1 MEGLGSDTA
10 ASVSQDIWG
19 FGSML
24 AVRGRKEVLLDSS
37 LASLIPGQALQ
48 HHFLLPGSGTAFRSW
63 ANGSL
68 W

>member
-1 MEGLGSDTA
+1 
-10 ASVSQDIWG
+10 
-19 FGSML
+19 ML
-24 AVRGRKEVLLDSS
+24 TLKGREEVLLDSS

-48 HHFLLPGSGTAFRSW
+48 HPFLLPGSGIAFRSW